1 MPGIPG
7 RGDPTAC
14 RTPGSGWAPRRR
26 RPSGDNWAAGNLW
39 AGAQLWR
46 PLLFQSGA
54 RESVSGLSGMSGE
67 APPPPTLREE
77 RQIRNRDQ
85 GKTSGAPPLRP
96 SCLTEIE
103 RLTFKSSQCL
113 SLAKKIVTATNATL
127 NSHCPGHSGIQ
138 INNTQAMKKRKKRE
152 VTTNKCLKQVSNL
165 IELWR
170 YFSRSQ

>member
-1 MPGIPG
+1 MSKWSALLAFSRKMPGIPG

-85 GKTSGAPPLRP
+85 GKTSGAPPLRVGRGASALGAASWQWPGPRALRAASVSAGPVSLGALCHSHNAPP
-96 SCLTEIE
+96 SFSFSGFFLPPFYPDLFPLT
-103 RLTFKSSQCL
+103 
-113 SLAKKIVTATNATL
+113 
-127 NSHCPGHSGIQ
+127 
-138 INNTQAMKKRKKRE
+138 
-152 VTTNKCLKQVSNL
+152 
-165 IELWR
+165 
-170 YFSRSQ
+170 

>member
-1 MPGIPG
+1 MVFFRKIFILQLVGLVLTYDFTDCNFAKIEEEYQNVIFLALKEYMNGIKSTQFNHTVYC
-7 RGDPTAC
+7 GD
-14 RTPGSGWAPRRR
+14 
-26 RPSGDNWAAGNLW
+26 
-39 AGAQLWR
+39 
-46 PLLFQSGA
+46 
-54 RESVSGLSGMSGE
+54 
-67 APPPPTLREE
+67 
-77 RQIRNRDQ
+77 
-85 GKTSGAPPLRP
+85 RP

-152 VTTNKCLKQVSNL
+152 VTTNKCLTQVSNL